1 MPELQYIE
9 VGNLFPH
16 PDNPRKEIGDVSELA
31 ESIKQNGIFQN
42 LTVVPG
48 HAVSDDEWRE
58 MCQQYRKAPSAD
70 LQDQMN
76 SRKSSEG
83 YTVIIGHRR
92 LAAAKAAGLEKVPCV
107 VADMTPKEQLQ
118 TMLLENMQ
126 RSDLTVYE
134 QAQGFQLMLDMGS
147 SVEEIAEKSGFSQTT
162 VRRRVKLLDLDSEK
176 FKESEARG
184 ATLSDYLELDKIH
197 DPELKNKALDAVG
210 TANFQSEVKQAV
222 EEERYRRRRAKWL
235 ADLTEFATL
244 TEKRYAAVVDGET
257 VSLVYYDSYN
267 RWDKAKEMKRPE
279 NADKVKYFY
288 FVDDNSIT
296 LYREPQDRTE
306 TETEEERQHREL
318 HEAAERQK
326 AQLEV
331 ITTRHFQMRRDFINN
346 YSGVKARCDDI
357 MQFAVNA
364 LLGYENYYTAQ
375 PDMEILAFL
384 LGIDVDEDTEF
395 TEDKAQVMAAAMDNP
410 PYALLAVAYAAL
422 DDDRLGYWESRW
434 DSGLRS
440 YRYEHKPNEKLD
452 DLYNWL
458 CALGYEMSDEEK
470 AMQDGS
476 HEVFKEVRHE
486 A

>member
-92 LAAAKAAGLEKVPCV
+92 LAAAKAAGLEKVACV

-162 VRRRVKLLDLDSEK
+162 VRRRVKMMELDQEKLKEVSKRQLSLADFDKLAQIEDIKVRNQCLDKMGTHDFNQSVTWELKRQATKKKLPAARKQLKKLGAKEIQNSETWGSTYDSISGYIYLADWEEGAPLLDKKYSGQL
-176 FKESEARG
+176 FY
-184 ATLSDYLELDKIH
+184 TLDK
-197 DPELKNKALDAVG
+197 DSGCVR
-210 TANFQSEVKQAV
+210 F
-222 EEERYRRRRAKWL
+222 
-235 ADLTEFATL
+235 F
-244 TEKRYAAVVDGET
+244 EKRKRAAPERKSPEQQAREKRIANAWAVIHEQAAVAYQLRSDFVKGLRYT
-257 VSLVYYDSYN
+257 Q
-267 RWDKAKEMKRPE
+267 K
-279 NADKVKYFY
+279 NA
-288 FVDDNSIT
+288 N
-296 LYREPQDRTE
+296 L
-306 TETEEERQHREL
+306 
-318 HEAAERQK
+318 
-326 AQLEV
+326 
-331 ITTRHFQMRRDFINN
+331 
-346 YSGVKARCDDI
+346 
-357 MQFAVNA
+357 
-364 LLGYENYYTAQ
+364 
-375 PDMEILAFL
+375 ILK
-384 LGIDVDEDTEF
+384 G
-395 TEDKAQVMAAAMDNP
+395 
-410 PYALLAVAYAAL
+410 ALLAGILKATDYMGSNRDAIMDILNQDKENYVRDRGIKVLAAFATADPKDYPTLIYAL
-422 DDDRLGYWESRW
+422 FDDSPKEDYTGSSYQKQYPEYYPSSKLT
-434 DSGLRS
+434 GL
-440 YRYEHKPNEKLD
+440 YA
-452 DLYNWL
+452 WL
-458 CALGYEMSDEEK
+458 MDLGYEMSDEEK

-476 HEVFKEVRHE
+476 HEVFKKEVQ

>member
-1 MPELQYIE
+1 MPEMQYIE
-9 VGNLFPH
+9 VKNLFPH

-42 LTVVPG
+42 LTVVPNMVTG
-48 HAVSDDEWRE
+48 EVTGEVWQR
-58 MCQQYRKAPSAD
+58 
-70 LQDQMN
+70 
-76 SRKSSEG
+76 G

-92 LAAAKAAGLEKVPCV
+92 LAAAKVAGLEKVPCV

-147 SVEEIAEKSGFSQTT
+147 TVEEIAEKSGFSQTT

-176 FKESEARG
+176 FKKSEARG
-184 ATLSDYLELDKIH
+184 ATLSDYLELDKIS
-197 DPELKNKALDAVG
+197 DPELKNKVLDAVG
-210 TANFQSEVKQAV
+210 TANFQSELKQAV
-222 EEERYRRRRAKWL
+222 EEEKYRQRRAKWL
-235 ADLTEFATL
+235 SVLDGFASRI
-244 TEKRYAAVVDGET
+244 EKGSTAEINGET
-257 VSLVYYDSYN
+257 VTLSYVTSYN
-267 RWDKAKEMKRPE
+267 RWDRTKEVEVPKD
-279 NADKVKYFY
+279 AGAAAYFY
-288 FVDDNSIT
+288 RIDPSSIT
-296 LYREPQDRTE
+296 LYREPQEHVE
-306 TETEEERQHREL
+306 TEDERRHQELRETR
-318 HEAAERQK
+318 EQQK
-326 AQLEV
+326 AQLEA
-331 ITTRHFQMRRDFINN
+331 ITMRHFQMRRDFINN
-346 YSGVKARCDDI
+346 YSGLKARCDEI
-357 MQFAVNA
+357 IQLAVNA
-364 LLGYENYYTAQ
+364 LLGYENYYTAH

-384 LGIDVDEDTEF
+384 LGIDVDEDTRF

-422 DDDRLGYWESRW
+422 DDERLGYWESRW

-440 YRYEHKPNEKLD
+440 YSYEHKPNEKLD

-476 HEVFKEVRHE
+476 HEVFKE
-486 A
+486 AASP